1 MKKIIEKRINELA
14 QESCVSKEIVGIIT
28 RREFKLTQF
37 EETQLNFYHF
47 LNDIN
52 ADEVSHC
59 SNLYLLSKEG

>member
-1 MKKIIEKRINELA
+1 MKKNIEQRINELA
-14 QESCVSKEIVGIIT
+14 QESGLSKVIVDVIT
-28 RREFKLTQF
+28 RQEFKLTQF
-37 EETQLNFYHF
+37 EQTQLNFYHF

>member
-1 MKKIIEKRINELA
+1 MKKIIEQRINELA
-14 QESCVSKEIVGIIT
+14 QESCVSKVIVDVIT

-37 EETQLNFYHF
+37 EQTQLNFYHF

>member
-1 MKKIIEKRINELA
+1 MKKIIEQRINELA
-14 QESCVSKEIVGIIT
+14 QETGLSKVIVDVIT
-28 RREFKLTQF
+28 RQEFKLTQF
-37 EETQLNFYHF
+37 EQTQLNFYHF

>member
-1 MKKIIEKRINELA
+1 MKKIIEQRINELA
-14 QESCVSKEIVGIIT
+14 KESGLSKVIVDVIT
-28 RREFKLTQF
+28 RQEFKLTQF
-37 EETQLNFYHF
+37 EQTQLNFYHF

>member
-1 MKKIIEKRINELA
+1 MKKFIEQRINELA
-14 QESCVSKEIVGIIT
+14 QESGLSKVIVDVIT
-28 RREFKLTQF
+28 RQEFKLTQF
-37 EETQLNFYHF
+37 EQTQLNFYHF